1 MFFPEIEFGKNTF
14 IRGKIVADEG
24 DFKLTFKSPTINAKG
39 TIFDNIQLQVDN
51 KNPLFNTY
59 MEVSR
64 IKNKY
69 YDIEEFNLINATIK
83 DTLFSVQNLR
93 EVKSL
98 MIHTT

>member
-1 MFFPEIEFGKNTF
+1 MLDFDFKIYNKIVDVFFPEIEFGKNTF

-59 MEVSR
+59 MEG
-64 IKNKY
+64 
-69 YDIEEFNLINATIK
+69 
-83 DTLFSVQNLR
+83 
-93 EVKSL
+93 KSYKE
-98 MIHTT
+98 